1 MERKTSSSD
10 VITRAYIDSLLVE
23 VRHLDAVMPST
34 EMTLFGKTF
43 ATPVATAALSHMHN
57 QYPDGMAA
65 MADGANQAGALVFS
79 GMGPKDELE
88 RMVQTGAQVIK
99 IIKPYADRDS
109 VYDKIRHA
117 EEIGCLAVGIDTDH
131 AFNRSGH
138 HRRQAPA
145 LATPGECKHSLGLVG
160 QEPDLQGVGYDCIE
174 GMEMFPLSSA
184 ELKDMVASTKL
195 PFFIKG
201 VLSRK
206 EARKCLD
213 CGVKGMV
220 VSHHNGRLE
229 CAVPPLMV
237 LPEIAEEV
245 NGEAALFVDCAIQS
259 GLDVFKCLALGATGA
274 CVGRPLMQPLREK
287 GPEGVRET
295 IAAITNDLRYAMAM
309 TASPDVKSIDPSI
322 VRLAKHVW

>member
-1 MERKTSSSD
+1 MERKSFSSD

-43 ATPVATAALSHMHN
+43 ATPVATAALSHMGN
-57 QYPDGMAA
+57 QYPDGMAD
-65 MADGANQAGALVFS
+65 MADGANQAGALCFS
-79 GMGPKDELE
+79 GMGPQDELE
-88 RMVQTGAQVIK
+88 RMVATGAQVIK

-109 VYDKIRHA
+109 VYAKIRHA

-131 AFNRSGH
+131 AFD
-138 HRRQAPA
+138 RR
-145 LATPGECKHSLGLVG
+145 H
-160 QEPDLQGVGYDCIE
+160 GYDCIE

-220 VSHHNGRLE
+220 VSHHNGRIDT
-229 CAVPPLMV
+229 AVPPLMV

-259 GLDVFKCLALGATGA
+259 GLDVLKCLALGATGA

-295 IAAITNDLRYAMAM
+295 IAAITNDLSYSMAM
-309 TASPDVKSIDPSI
+309 TASPDVKSVDPTI
-322 VRLAKHVW
+322 VRLAKHTW

>member
-1 MERKTSSSD
+1 MERKSLSSD

-43 ATPVATAALSHMHN
+43 ATPVATAALSHMAN

-65 MADGANQAGALVFS
+65 MADGANRAGALVFS
-79 GMGPKDELE
+79 GMGTKDELE
-88 RMVQTGAQVIK
+88 RMVATGAQVIK
-99 IIKPYADRDS
+99 IIKPYADRES

-117 EEIGCLAVGIDTDH
+117 EEIGCLGVGIDTDH
-131 AFNRSGH
+131 AFSRH
-138 HRRQAPA
+138 
-145 LATPGECKHSLGLVG
+145 
-160 QEPDLQGVGYDCIE
+160 GYDVIE
-174 GMEMFPLSSA
+174 GMEMYPLSSE
-184 ELKDMVASTKL
+184 ELRDMVKATKL

-213 CGVKGMV
+213 CGVRGMV

-245 NGEAALFVDCAIQS
+245 KGEAALFVDCAIQS

-287 GPEGVRET
+287 GAEGVREV
-295 IAAITNDLRYAMAM
+295 IANITGDLRYTMAM
-309 TASPDVKSIDPSI
+309 TASPDVEHIDPSI

>member
-1 MERKTSSSD
+1 MERKSISSD

-43 ATPVATAALSHMHN
+43 ATPVATAALSHMGN

-65 MADGANQAGALVFS
+65 MADGANQAGALCFS
-79 GMGPKDELE
+79 GMGPQEELE
-88 RMVQTGAQVIK
+88 RMVATGAQVIK

-109 VYDKIRHA
+109 VYAKIRHA

-131 AFNRSGH
+131 AFD
-138 HRRQAPA
+138 RR
-145 LATPGECKHSLGLVG
+145 H
-160 QEPDLQGVGYDCIE
+160 GYDCIE

-220 VSHHNGRLE
+220 VSHHNGRIE
-229 CAVPPLMV
+229 TAVPPLMV

-259 GLDVFKCLALGATGA
+259 GLDVLKCLALGATGA

-295 IAAITNDLRYAMAM
+295 IAAITNDLRYSMAM
-309 TASPDVKSIDPSI
+309 TASPDVKSVDPTI
-322 VRLAKHVW
+322 VRLAKHTW

>member
-1 MERKTSSSD
+1 MERKSLSSD

-43 ATPVATAALSHMHN
+43 ATPVATAALSHMAN
-57 QYPDGMAA
+57 QYPDGMTA

-88 RMVQTGAQVIK
+88 RMVATGAQVIK
-99 IIKPYADRDS
+99 IIKPYADRES
-109 VYDKIRHA
+109 VYDKISHA
-117 EEIGCLAVGIDTDH
+117 EEVGCLAVGIDTDH
-131 AFNRSGH
+131 AFSRG
-138 HRRQAPA
+138 
-145 LATPGECKHSLGLVG
+145 
-160 QEPDLQGVGYDCIE
+160 GYDVIE
-174 GMEMFPLSSA
+174 SMKMFPLSSK
-184 ELKDMVASTKL
+184 ELADMVKATKL

-220 VSHHNGRLE
+220 VSHHNGRIDT
-229 CAVPPLMV
+229 AVPPLMV

-245 NGEAALFVDCAIQS
+245 KGEAALFVDCAIQS

-287 GPEGVRET
+287 GAAGVRGVIEG
-295 IAAITNDLRYAMAM
+295 ITTDLRYAMAM
-309 TASPDVKSIDPSI
+309 TASPDVSHIDPSI
-322 VRLAKHVW
+322 VRLAKHTW

>member
-1 MERKTSSSD
+1 MERRSQSSD

-34 EMTLFGKTF
+34 AMTVFGKTF
-43 ATPVATAALSHMHN
+43 ETPVATAALSHMAG

-88 RMVQTGAQVIK
+88 RMVATGASVVK
-99 IIKPYADRDS
+99 IIKPYADRES

-117 EEIGCLAVGIDTDH
+117 EETGCVAVGIDTDH
-131 AFNRSGH
+131 AFD
-138 HRRQAPA
+138 RR
-145 LATPGECKHSLGLVG
+145 H
-160 QEPDLQGVGYDCIE
+160 GYDVIE
-174 GMEMFPLSSA
+174 GMPMYPLSSA
-184 ELKDMVASTKL
+184 ELRDMVGATKL
-195 PFFIKG
+195 PFVIKG
-201 VLSRK
+201 VLSRR

-213 CGVKGMV
+213 CGVKAMV
-220 VSHHNGRLE
+220 VSHHNGRID

-245 NGEAALFVDCAIQS
+245 RGEAALFVDCAIQS

-295 IAAITNDLRYAMAM
+295 IAAITNDLRYSMAM
-309 TASPDVKSIDPSI
+309 TASPDVKHIDPSI
-322 VRLAKHVW
+322 VRLAKHTW

>member
-1 MERKTSSSD
+1 MERRSQSSD

-34 EMTLFGKTF
+34 AMTVFGKTF
-43 ATPVATAALSHMHN
+43 ETPVATAALSHMAG

-65 MADGANQAGALVFS
+65 MADGANQADALVFS

-88 RMVQTGAQVIK
+88 RMVATGASVVK
-99 IIKPYADRDS
+99 IIKPYADRAS

-117 EEIGCLAVGIDTDH
+117 EETGCVAVGIDTDH
-131 AFNRSGH
+131 AFDRC
-138 HRRQAPA
+138 R
-145 LATPGECKHSLGLVG
+145 
-160 QEPDLQGVGYDCIE
+160 GYDEIE
-174 GMEMFPLSSA
+174 GMAMYPLSSA
-184 ELKDMVASTKL
+184 ELADMVKATKL
-195 PFFIKG
+195 PFVIKG
-201 VLSRK
+201 VLSRR

-213 CGVKGMV
+213 CGVKAMV
-220 VSHHNGRLE
+220 VSHHNGRID

-245 NGEAALFVDCAIQS
+245 RGEAALFVDCAIQS

-295 IAAITNDLRYAMAM
+295 IAAITNDLRYSMAM
-309 TASPDVKSIDPSI
+309 TASPDVKHIDPSI
-322 VRLAKHVW
+322 VRLAKHTW

>member
-1 MERKTSSSD
+1 MERKSLSSD

-43 ATPVATAALSHMHN
+43 ATPVATAALSHMGN

-65 MADGANQAGALVFS
+65 MADGANQAGALCFS
-79 GMGPKDELE
+79 GMGPQDELE
-88 RMVQTGAQVIK
+88 RMVATGAQVIK

-109 VYDKIRHA
+109 VYAKIRHA
-117 EEIGCLAVGIDTDH
+117 EELGCLAVGIDTDH
-131 AFNRSGH
+131 AFD
-138 HRRQAPA
+138 RR
-145 LATPGECKHSLGLVG
+145 H
-160 QEPDLQGVGYDCIE
+160 GYDCIE

-201 VLSRK
+201 VLSCK

-220 VSHHNGRLE
+220 VSHHNGRIE
-229 CAVPPLMV
+229 TAVPPLMV

-245 NGEAALFVDCAIQS
+245 NGEVALFVDCAIRS
-259 GLDVFKCLALGATGA
+259 GLDVLKCLALGATGA
-274 CVGRPLMQPLREK
+274 CVGRPLMQPLRDK

-295 IAAITNDLRYAMAM
+295 IAAITNDLRYSMAM
-309 TASPDVKSIDPSI
+309 TASPDVKSVDPTI
-322 VRLAKHVW
+322 VRLAKHTW

>member
-1 MERKTSSSD
+1 MERKTQSSD

-43 ATPVATAALSHMHN
+43 STPVATAALSHMGN
-57 QYPDGMAA
+57 TYPDGMAA
-65 MADGANQAGALVFS
+65 MADGANQAGALTFS
-79 GMGPKDELE
+79 GMGPKDELA
-88 RMVQTGAQVIK
+88 RMVNTGASVIK
-99 IIKPYADRDS
+99 IIKPYADRES
-109 VYDKIRHA
+109 VYRKIRHA

-131 AFNRSGH
+131 AFD
-138 HRRQAPA
+138 RR
-145 LATPGECKHSLGLVG
+145 H
-160 QEPDLQGVGYDCIE
+160 GYDEIE
-174 GMEMFPLSSA
+174 GMGMFPLSSA
-184 ELKDMVASTKL
+184 ELRDMVASTKL

-245 NGEAALFVDCAIQS
+245 KGEAALFVDCAIQS
-259 GLDVFKCLALGATGA
+259 GLDVFKCLALGAAGA
-274 CVGRPLMQPLREK
+274 CVGRPLMQPLKER
-287 GPEGVRET
+287 GPEGVRDT

-309 TASPDVKSIDPSI
+309 TASPDVTHIDPSI
-322 VRLAKHVW
+322 VRLAKHTW

>member
-43 ATPVATAALSHMHN
+43 ATPVATAALSHMAN

-88 RMVQTGAQVIK
+88 RMVATGAQVIK
-99 IIKPYADRDS
+99 IIKPYADRES

-131 AFNRSGH
+131 AFD
-138 HRRQAPA
+138 RR
-145 LATPGECKHSLGLVG
+145 H
-160 QEPDLQGVGYDCIE
+160 GYDIIE

-184 ELKDMVASTKL
+184 ELKDMVKATRL

-245 NGEAALFVDCAIQS
+245 GGEAALFVDCAIQS
-259 GLDVFKCLALGATGA
+259 GLDVLKCLALGATGA

-287 GPEGVRET
+287 GAEGVRGVIEG
-295 IAAITNDLRYAMAM
+295 ITTDLRYNMAM
-309 TASPDVKSIDPSI
+309 TASPDVKSVDPTI
-322 VRLAKHVW
+322 IRLAKHTW

>member
-1 MERKTSSSD
+1 MERKSLSSD

-43 ATPVATAALSHMHN
+43 ATPVATAALSHMAN
-57 QYPDGMAA
+57 QYPDGMTA

-88 RMVQTGAQVIK
+88 RMVATGAQVIK
-99 IIKPYADRDS
+99 IIKPYADRES
-109 VYDKIRHA
+109 VYDKISHA
-117 EEIGCLAVGIDTDH
+117 EEVGCLAVGIDTDH
-131 AFNRSGH
+131 AFSRG
-138 HRRQAPA
+138 
-145 LATPGECKHSLGLVG
+145 
-160 QEPDLQGVGYDCIE
+160 GYDVIE
-174 GMEMFPLSSA
+174 SMKMFPLSSK
-184 ELKDMVASTKL
+184 ELADMVKATKL

-220 VSHHNGRLE
+220 VSHHNGRIDT
-229 CAVPPLMV
+229 AVPPLMV

-259 GLDVFKCLALGATGA
+259 GLDVLKCLALGATGA

-295 IAAITNDLRYAMAM
+295 IAAITNDLRYSMAM
-309 TASPDVKSIDPSI
+309 TASPDVKSVDPTI
-322 VRLAKHVW
+322 VRLAKHTW

>member
-1 MERKTSSSD
+1 MERKSISSD

-43 ATPVATAALSHMHN
+43 ATPVATAALSHMGN

-65 MADGANQAGALVFS
+65 MADGAHQAGALVFS

-99 IIKPYADRDS
+99 IIKPYADRES

-131 AFNRSGH
+131 AFD
-138 HRRQAPA
+138 RR
-145 LATPGECKHSLGLVG
+145 H
-160 QEPDLQGVGYDCIE
+160 GYDCIE

-220 VSHHNGRLE
+220 VSHHNGRIE
-229 CAVPPLMV
+229 TAVPPLMV

-245 NGEAALFVDCAIQS
+245 NGEAALFLDCAIQS
-259 GLDVFKCLALGATGA
+259 GLDVLKCLALGATGA

-295 IAAITNDLRYAMAM
+295 IAAITGDLRYAMAM
-309 TASPDVKSIDPSI
+309 TASPDVQSVDPSI
-322 VRLAKHVW
+322 VRLAKHTW

>member
-1 MERKTSSSD
+1 MERKTQSSD

-23 VRHLDAVMPST
+23 VRHLDAVMPNT

-43 ATPVATAALSHMHN
+43 ATPVATAALSHMGN
-57 QYPDGMAA
+57 TYPDGMAA
-65 MADGANQAGALVFS
+65 MADGANRAGALVFS

-88 RMVQTGAQVIK
+88 RMVATGASVIK
-99 IIKPYADRDS
+99 IIKPYADRES

-117 EEIGCLAVGIDTDH
+117 EEVGCLAVGIDTDH
-131 AFNRSGH
+131 AFD
-138 HRRQAPA
+138 RR
-145 LATPGECKHSLGLVG
+145 H
-160 QEPDLQGVGYDCIE
+160 GYDEIE
-174 GMEMFPLSSA
+174 GMSMYPLSSA
-184 ELKDMVASTKL
+184 ELKDMVKATKL

-245 NGEAALFVDCAIQS
+245 KGEAALFVDCAIQS
-259 GLDVFKCLALGATGA
+259 GLDVLKCLALGATGA
-274 CVGRPLMQPLREK
+274 CVGRPLMPPLKEK
-287 GPEGVRET
+287 GPEGVREV

-309 TASPDVKSIDPSI
+309 TASPDLAGVDPSI
-322 VRLAKHVW
+322 VRLAKHTW

>member
-1 MERKTSSSD
+1 MERKSISSD

-43 ATPVATAALSHMHN
+43 ATPVATAALSHMGN

-65 MADGANQAGALVFS
+65 MADGANQAGALCFS
-79 GMGPKDELE
+79 GMGPQDELE
-88 RMVQTGAQVIK
+88 RMVATGAQVIK

-109 VYDKIRHA
+109 VYAKIRHA

-131 AFNRSGH
+131 AFD
-138 HRRQAPA
+138 RR
-145 LATPGECKHSLGLVG
+145 H
-160 QEPDLQGVGYDCIE
+160 GYDCIE
-174 GMEMFPLSSA
+174 GMEMFPLFSA

-220 VSHHNGRLE
+220 VSHHNGRIE
-229 CAVPPLMV
+229 TAVPPLMV

-259 GLDVFKCLALGATGA
+259 GLDVLKCLALGATGA

-287 GPEGVRET
+287 GPEGVRDT
-295 IAAITNDLRYAMAM
+295 IAAITNDLRYSMAM
-309 TASPDVKSIDPSI
+309 TASPDVKSVDPTI
-322 VRLAKHVW
+322 VRLAKHTW

>member
-1 MERKTSSSD
+1 MERKSISSD

-43 ATPVATAALSHMHN
+43 ATPVATAALSHMGN

-65 MADGANQAGALVFS
+65 MADGANQAGALCFS
-79 GMGPKDELE
+79 GMGPQDELE
-88 RMVQTGAQVIK
+88 RMVATGAQVIK

-109 VYDKIRHA
+109 VYAKIRHA

-131 AFNRSGH
+131 AFD
-138 HRRQAPA
+138 RR
-145 LATPGECKHSLGLVG
+145 H
-160 QEPDLQGVGYDCIE
+160 GYDCIE

-220 VSHHNGRLE
+220 VSHHNGRIE
-229 CAVPPLMV
+229 TAVPPLMV

-259 GLDVFKCLALGATGA
+259 GLDMLKCLALGATGA

-287 GPEGVRET
+287 GPEGVRDT
-295 IAAITNDLRYAMAM
+295 IAAITNDLRYSMAM
-309 TASPDVKSIDPSI
+309 TASPDVKSVDPTI
-322 VRLAKHVW
+322 VRLAKHTW

>member
-1 MERKTSSSD
+1 M
-10 VITRAYIDSLLVE
+10 
-23 VRHLDAVMPST
+23 
-34 EMTLFGKTF
+34 G
-43 ATPVATAALSHMHN
+43 N

-79 GMGPKDELE
+79 GMGPQEELE
-88 RMVQTGAQVIK
+88 RMVATGAQVIK
-99 IIKPYADRDS
+99 IIKPYADRES
-109 VYDKIRHA
+109 VYAKIRHA

-131 AFNRSGH
+131 AFD
-138 HRRQAPA
+138 RR
-145 LATPGECKHSLGLVG
+145 H
-160 QEPDLQGVGYDCIE
+160 GYDVIE
-174 GMEMFPLSSA
+174 GMDMYPLSSA
-184 ELKDMVASTKL
+184 ELKDMVKATRL

-206 EARKCLD
+206 EARKCID

-220 VSHHNGRLE
+220 VSHHNGRIE

-245 NGEAALFVDCAIQS
+245 AGEAALFVDCAIQS
-259 GLDVFKCLALGATGA
+259 GLDVLKCLALGATGA

-295 IAAITNDLRYAMAM
+295 IAGITNDLRYCMAM
-309 TASPDVKSIDPSI
+309 TASPDVKHVDPSI
-322 VRLAKHVW
+322 VRLAKHTW